1 MKNRLQYLYSITV
14 FTGALVTAYLMM
26 SNDLNARIA
35 YRGVQAPQLRKEASI
50 DPSLTSLFE
59 VEKGLDDMSANSKE
73 KKRVPSQLLFK

>member
-1 MKNRLQYLYSITV
+1 
-14 FTGALVTAYLMM
+14 MM

-59 VEKGLDDMSANSKE
+59 VEKGLDDMNANSKE
-73 KKRVPSQLLFK
+73 KKEFQANCFLNKTTLH